1 MLAVEEEGVGEG
13 EALEAEAVTG
23 AVQGATASGT
33 GLLMEA
39 AVATIVTVN
48 VARQWPASSAF

>member
-1 MLAVEEEGVGEG
+1 MLAVEEEEGVGEG
-13 EALEAEAVTG
+13 EALDR

-33 GLLMEA
+33 GLLMEV